1 MGGSMIITGGGGY
14 GKKLASSKIYTED
27 DGWQDYPSLPV
38 PTYYHCQVTVGDNV
52 YVVGGYTD
60 SGNTGDTYRL
70 SLSSKQWVKQSSL
83 NTPRG
88 YHGCA
93 EWDGGIM
100 VIGGYNGGSNYLS
113 SVEKYNPVSNKWF
126 TFTPLPKSLWY
137 MQVLVWDNDL
147 YVFGGHVNSEKNE
160 KVYKLKKDEETWE
173 TLGVT
178 LNDTL
183 HSLQRRVFPA
193 VTLSTIHCK

>member
-1 MGGSMIITGGGGY
+1 MFKILSNQ
-14 GKKLASSKIYTED
+14 GK
-27 DGWQDYPSLPV
+27 
-38 PTYYHCQVTVGDNV
+38 
-52 YVVGGYTD
+52 
-60 SGNTGDTYRL
+60 R
-70 SLSSKQWVKQSSL
+70 KQ
-83 NTPRG
+83 
-88 YHGCA
+88 
-93 EWDGGIM
+93 
-100 VIGGYNGGSNYLS
+100 IG
-113 SVEKYNPVSNKWF
+113 
-126 TFTPLPKSLWY
+126 
-137 MQVLVWDNDL
+137 VLYFWNDNDL